1 MSRILLRKSFNLTT
15 KSQIRAQSSST
26 IFDRVDKFGRQNENV
41 AAIFDEFGRHTYGD
55 IVNKSDSVARAL
67 ADEKVFD
74 ENVSFLTPNNSSYAF
89 AQFGIW

>member
-1 MSRILLRKSFNLTT
+1 MSRILLRKSFKLAT
-15 KSQIRAQSSST
+15 SQIRSQSSST
-26 IFDRVDKFGRQNENV
+26 IFGRVDEFGRQNASV
-41 AAIFDEFGRHTYGD
+41 AAIFDEFGRHTSGD
-55 IVNKSDSVARAL
+55 IVTMSDSVARAL